1 MKLDQTSLA
10 RLTLPAGRSE
20 MIVFDDKLPGFG
32 LRIRAGGK
40 RTWIVQYRVGAKQR
54 RKTLGSFPTISADRA
69 RAAAKQDLAE
79 IQLGSDPQAKKAEQR
94 ARAVETLEAIAG
106 RYLRHQRERLKPRS
120 LDQVETHL
128 KKHWS
133 PLNGLPIH
141 EITRRNIA
149 ARLGEIA
156 DERGPFA
163 ANRAR
168 TTLSGLFS
176 WAMKE
181 GLVDANPVIGTNLQ
195 ADEQP
200 RERVLTDA
208 ELVAIWNAC
217 RDDDYGRIV
226 RLLILTGQRRDEVGG
241 MAKSEID
248 LAARKW
254 SIPRERTKNSRAHE
268 LPLSD
273 LALEIIEKA
282 IGREGT
288 EKRDPVFGDGPR
300 AADGTARGFSGW
312 SKAKAQLDARVQA
325 ARTAAAKPTKGAKSE
340 KASPWRL
347 HDLRRTVATRM
358 ADLGVLP
365 HVVEAVLNHVSGSK
379 SGVAGVYNR
388 ALYSAE
394 KRQALDLWAAHIEA
408 LLAGKPAANIVPM
421 KA

>member
-1 MKLDQTSLA
+1 MKLDQASLA

-20 MIVFDDKLPGFG
+20 LIVFDDKLPGFG

-54 RKTLGSFPTISADRA
+54 RKTLGSFPTVSADRA

-94 ARAVETLEAIAG
+94 ARALETLEAVAA
-106 RYLRHQRERLKPRS
+106 RYLRQQRERLKDRS
-120 LDQVETHL
+120 FDQIETHL

-133 PLNGLPIH
+133 PLNGLPVH
-141 EITRRNIA
+141 EITRRNVA

-156 DERGPFA
+156 TERGPFA

-181 GLVDANPVIGTNLQ
+181 GVVDANPVVGTNLQ

-200 RERVLTDA
+200 RDRVLTDS

-226 RLLILTGQRRDEVGG
+226 RLLMLTGQRRDEVGG

-248 LAARKW
+248 LGARKW
-254 SIPRERTKNSRAHE
+254 NIARERTKNSRAHE

-273 LALEIIEKA
+273 LALEIVEKA
-282 IGREGT
+282 FRRRGT
-288 EKRDPVFGDGPR
+288 EKRDPIFGDGPR
-300 AADGTARGFSGW
+300 AADGVACGFSGW
-312 SKAKAQLDARVQA
+312 SKAKAQLDERVQA
-325 ARTAAAKPTKGAKSE
+325 ATPAAVKSPQGTKYE
-340 KASPWRL
+340 KASPWRV

-365 HVVEAVLNHVSGSK
+365 HVVEAVLNHVSGHK
-379 SGVAGVYNR
+379 AGVAGVYNR
-388 ALYSAE
+388 AIYAAE

-408 LLAGKPAANIVPM
+408 LLAGRAANNVVTLR
-421 KA
+421 A